1 MTNVL
6 ENLELVDV
14 EIEEGKATLTFL
26 DESAGEIRKININKK
41 AFDADKS
48 KWIESEEK
56 AQAAEDKAQKHF
68 GTSFDDLEQAIG
80 QRHDIYTYEKFNS
93 LTEVKM
99 TEKFSKDD
107 EGLIFQ
113 TEITKVFEDNV
124 GIHIEFEYEGQTYE
138 SKMSYSDYLANR
150 KMFLVDPIK
159 KAKRYEQFEQKFN
172 VPIENKDELIGQQI
186 TVEVKIAMG
195 KYPYS
200 EIKNIP
206 NRK

>member
-14 EIEEGKATLTFL
+14 VLEDGKAELTFL
-26 DESAGEIRKININKK
+26 DENAGEIRKVNINQK
-41 AFDADKS
+41 AFDPEKS

-56 AQAAEDKAQKHF
+56 AQLAEEKAQKHF
-68 GTSFDDLEQAIG
+68 GVSFDELEKAIG
-80 QRHDIYTYEKFNS
+80 QHHDIYAYEKFNS
-93 LTEVKM
+93 LTEVKI
-99 TEKFSKDD
+99 TEKFKKDD

-113 TEITKVFEDNV
+113 TEITKIFEDNV
-124 GIHIEFEYEGQTYE
+124 GIHIEFEYEGKTYE
-138 SKMSYSDYLANR
+138 SKMSYSDYLEAK

-159 KAKRYEQFEQKFN
+159 KAKRYEQFEQKYN
-172 VPIENKDELIGQQI
+172 VPIERKDELIGQTI

-195 KYPYS
+195 KYPYA